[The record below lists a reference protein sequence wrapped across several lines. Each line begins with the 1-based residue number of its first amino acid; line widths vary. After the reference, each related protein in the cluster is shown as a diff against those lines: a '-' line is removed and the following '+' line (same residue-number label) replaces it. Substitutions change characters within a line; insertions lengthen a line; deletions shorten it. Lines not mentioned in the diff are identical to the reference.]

1 VFRDGADVDLRSR
14 NSKPLTRYFPEV
26 AAAVAALPVARLVLD
41 GELIIPK
48 QPFDT
53 LQLRLHPAAS
63 RIKLLAEEH
72 PATLVAFDLL
82 ADADG
87 TSLLDRPFAE
97 RRKALAALFKRIGKQ
112 PRLSLAR
119 ATTSRAGALKWLKG
133 LGHGLDGIVAKRL
146 DLAYQPG
153 QRAMRKFKV
162 WTTVD
167 CVVGGL
173 YLRPGTTN
181 EIEFLL
187 LGLYD
192 PAGKLNY
199 VGRARVD
206 NERAAHAKL
215 APIVGGPGFTGNAPA
230 GTSRWSGRERVVIPV
245 QPKYVVEVSADH
257 VEAGRFRHGSRLL
270 RWRDDKEPKDCG
282 MEQLAR

>member
-1 VFRDGADVDLRSR
+1 MTLAVARTLAPMEAEPVDQLPAGPGWQYEPKYDGFRCLVFKDGADVDLRSR
-14 NSKPLTRYFPEV
+14 NSKPLARYFPEITP
-26 AAAVAALPVARLVLD
+26 AVAALPVARLVLD

-48 QPFDT
+48 QPFDV

-63 RIKLLAEEH
+63 RIKLLAGEH

-82 ADADG
+82 ADVDG
-87 TSLLDRPFAE
+87 TSLLHRPFAE

-215 APIVGGPGFTGNAPA
+215 APGRYEPVVGPGA
-230 GTSRWSGRERVVIPV
+230 GCDPGAA
-245 QPKYVVEVSADH
+245 EVR
-257 VEAGRFRHGSRLL
+257 G
-270 RWRDDKEPKDCG
+270 
-282 MEQLAR
+282 